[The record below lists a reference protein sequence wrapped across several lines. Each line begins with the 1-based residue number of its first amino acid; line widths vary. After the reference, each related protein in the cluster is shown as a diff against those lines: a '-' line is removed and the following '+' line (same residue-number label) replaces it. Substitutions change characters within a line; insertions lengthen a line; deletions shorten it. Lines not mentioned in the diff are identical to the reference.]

1 MKKITQSYL
10 AFTSIAYR
18 VLALIIFPLGIVVL
32 QVAMKPFLSDPGYAD
47 YYLPIWLCWIPV
59 FLLEFLA
66 DRWLFGGI
74 CGKDVCFP
82 ACLQTSSRGLQFM
95 RNSFV
100 GDLLRRL
107 IWLLIYACVSYALTG
122 KIGLFSAELI
132 AYICITAL
140 LNLIRHIQSN
150 VNSLNITWIA
160 VSLCSGFTATFYV
173 LTDTTPAARRSLP
186 VLATIAVFVSAL
198 TLRHMMSRVEGSYS
212 DAEL

>member
-18 VLALIIFPLGIVVL
+18 VLALCLFPLGIL
-32 QVAMKPFLSDPGYAD
+32 ALRIAMTPFLSDPGYAD
-47 YYLPIWLCWIPV
+47 YYPATWLCWIPV

-74 CGKDVCFP
+74 CGKEMCFP
-82 ACLQTSSRGLQFM
+82 ICLQTSSRGLPFM
-95 RNSFV
+95 RSTFV

-107 IWLLIYACVSYALTG
+107 IWLLIYAGVSYALTG

-132 AYICITAL
+132 VYICITIL

-150 VNSLNITWIA
+150 VLCLNIIWIA

-173 LTDTTPAARRSLP
+173 LTDETPAALRSLP
-186 VLATIAVFVSAL
+186 VLDAIAVFVSVL
-198 TLRHMMSRVEGSYS
+198 TLRHMMSRVESSYS

>member
-18 VLALIIFPLGIVVL
+18 VLALIIFPLGIL
-32 QVAMKPFLSDPGYAD
+32 ALRIAMTPFLSDPGYAD
-47 YYLPIWLCWIPV
+47 NYLLIWLCWIPV

-74 CGKDVCFP
+74 CGKEMCFP
-82 ACLQTSSRGLQFM
+82 TFLHTSSRSLAFM
-95 RNSFV
+95 RNTFI
-100 GDLLRRL
+100 GDQLRRL
-107 IWLLIYACVSYALTG
+107 IWLMIYAGVTFTLTG
-122 KIGLFSAELI
+122 KIGMISAELI
-132 AYICITAL
+132 AYICITIL

-160 VSLCSGFTATFYV
+160 VLPCSGFTATFYV
-173 LTDTTPAARRSLP
+173 LTDSTPAARRCLP
-186 VLATIAVFVSAL
+186 ILALIAVFVSVL
-198 TLRHMMSRVEGSYS
+198 TLRHMMSRVGSSYS